1 MRVLNKRHWPIQFD
15 LPIKDM
21 YATDDRIIWLREN
34 LSDNVWRYNEH
45 NSTFCFANKDD
56 AVLFKLACS

>member
-1 MRVLNKRHWPIQFD
+1 MRVLNKRLWPVQFN

-21 YATDDRIIWLREN
+21 HTTDDRIIWLKNNMPRE
-34 LSDNVWRYNEH
+34 VWRYNET

-56 AVLFKLACS
+56 AVMFKLSCS

>member
-15 LPIKDM
+15 LPVRDM
-21 YATDDRIIWLREN
+21 HTTDDRIIWLREN
-34 LSDNVWRYNEH
+34 FSNDVWRFNEH

-56 AVLFKLACS
+56 AVMFKLACS